1 MHELAVEPSDDW
13 LPFARATKEANLA
26 VSRSECNSIFV
37 SVSAGY
43 SLLGV

>member
-1 MHELAVEPSDDW
+1 MSHVDVQ
-13 LPFARATKEANLA
+13 LPCERATKEANLA
-26 VSRSECNSIFV
+26 GSPAECNWILV